1 MQALR
6 SNMQELPSE
15 VREDTDLLTAKIVE
29 SQNRLTRPEEL
40 RGK

>member
-6 SNMQELPSE
+6 SNMQDLPSE
-15 VREDTDLLTAKIVE
+15 VREDTNLLTGKVVQ